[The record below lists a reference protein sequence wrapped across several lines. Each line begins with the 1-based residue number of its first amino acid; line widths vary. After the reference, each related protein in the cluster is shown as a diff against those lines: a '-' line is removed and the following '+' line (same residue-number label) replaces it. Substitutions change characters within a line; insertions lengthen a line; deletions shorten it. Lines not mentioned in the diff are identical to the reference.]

1 MATIAIPEFT
11 VPFTFQRRPTSI
23 PADLRPSWR
32 IGVVLL
38 LMRKC
43 CRGNKSS
50 FGRLHVLG
58 WGVRSRA
65 TRLALT
71 KAANGNMPL
80 DALIVRV
87 EPSLNRA
94 VDFAIGEGLIKR
106 LPHNR
111 LQLTPIG
118 VAFADDIERQDG
130 LFATEKQLIAA
141 IGMSITES
149 LVSDI
154 FRKEA

>member
-1 MATIAIPEFT
+1 
-11 VPFTFQRRPTSI
+11 
-23 PADLRPSWR
+23 
-32 IGVVLL
+32 
-38 LMRKC
+38 
-43 CRGNKSS
+43 
-50 FGRLHVLG
+50 
-58 WGVRSRA
+58 
-65 TRLALT
+65 
-71 KAANGNMPL
+71 MPL